1 MAMPVKR
8 SIKAIPNNSS
18 WFLDIVTLPFVLPV
32 NRRLKSETMK
42 KIIDAIVITG
52 VYKEPGRKLT
62 VLAQPQV
69 TIDLLIYM
77 VQLR

>member
-1 MAMPVKR
+1 MPVKR
-8 SIKAIPNNSS
+8 SIKASPNNSS
-18 WFLDIVTLPFVLPV
+18 WFLDNVTFPFFLPV
-32 NRRLKSETMK
+32 KRRLKSETII
-42 KIIDAIVITG
+42 KIIDPIVITG

-69 TIDLLIYM
+69 TIDLLRYM

>member
-8 SIKAIPNNSS
+8 SIKASPNNSS
-18 WFLDIVTLPFVLPV
+18 WFLFIVTLPFFLPV
-32 NRRLKSETMK
+32 NRRLKSET
-42 KIIDAIVITG
+42 IVITG

-69 TIDLLIYM
+69 TIDLLMYM
-77 VQLR
+77 VQL